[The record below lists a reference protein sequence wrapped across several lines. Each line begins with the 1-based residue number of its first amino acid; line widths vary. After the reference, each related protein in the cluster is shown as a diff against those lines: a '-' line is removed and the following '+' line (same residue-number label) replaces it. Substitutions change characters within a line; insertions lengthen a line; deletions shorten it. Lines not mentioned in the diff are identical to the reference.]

1 MFVQFEPWKGLRLN
15 MKNSKQKNN
24 GITLIALIV
33 TIIVL
38 LILAGVTIATLTGEN
53 GIITRAI
60 EAREQTEIGRE
71 KEEIALA
78 WNGAVLDKLGGTN
91 ITADDLNKQFT
102 TNKTDANATGS
113 NPITV
118 EFDSGRSYTVDEN
131 GNIQGPGTAGTPET
145 PQGIV
150 ATLDIEGEESTAEP
164 IVPTGF
170 SHTEGTVEDGYVI
183 QDTSGNEFV
192 WVPVDKNQKI
202 KINVTS
208 GENIESLVLTDPYGD
223 DILTE
228 NDLGTS
234 YNNENVEPTINGPYV
249 LTVKAGE
256 ETKIVTL
263 GVHSLYATDIFADWM
278 LTEEYAENMGATL
291 KDLLDSIGCNTIEEA
306 YKTLGQQ
313 FKSMGYS
320 ETEHYEESVNENGG
334 FYIGRYEAS
343 YEDGKVASK
352 PSTITVTPDYAKE
365 NGMLWMNISQIDALS
380 NAKNMYTSE
389 KLTSSLL
396 TGSAWDRTLGWLYET
411 GDKTS
416 LEIIAD
422 SSSWG
427 NYADDT
433 FSNTEYLIN
442 TGEYS
447 ETEANHI
454 YDLAGNLKEWTTES
468 AKIPVEP
475 GELYNRVWRG
485 R

>member
-1 MFVQFEPWKGLRLN
+1 
-15 MKNSKQKNN
+15 MKNSKQRNN

-53 GIITRAI
+53 GIITKAI

-78 WNGAVLDKLGGTN
+78 WNGAVLDKLGGTD

-102 TNKTDANATGS
+102 TNKTDANATGA

-145 PQGIV
+145 PQEIV
-150 ATLDIEGEESTAEP
+150 ATLDIEVEESTAEP

-228 NDLGTS
+228 SSLGTS

-263 GVHSLYATDIFADWM
+263 GVHSLYAADTFADCM

-291 KDLLDSIGCNTIEEA
+291 EDLLAGNTVEETYKQIGQGIKNNC
-306 YKTLGQQ
+306 
-313 FKSMGYS
+313 S
-320 ETEHYEESVNENGG
+320 ETEHYEDSVNENGG

-343 YEDGKVASK
+343 YEDGNVASK
-352 PSTITVTPDYAKE
+352 PSTSTRTSSSTNLE
-365 NGMLWMNISQIDALS
+365 NGMLWNYISQTDALT
-380 NAKNMYTSE
+380 NAKSMYTSE
-389 KLTSSLL
+389 EFTSSLL

-411 GDKTS
+411 GAKTS
-416 LEIIAD
+416 SEIVVN

-427 NYADDT
+427 NYYDDT
-433 FSNTEYLIN
+433 FSNTTELIN

-447 ETEANHI
+447 ETEVNHI
-454 YDLAGNLKEWTTES
+454 FDLAGNLSEWTTEAS
-468 AKIPVEP
+468 STDS
-475 GELYNRVWRG
+475 RVFRG
-485 R
+485 RLLQQ

>member
-1 MFVQFEPWKGLRLN
+1 

-33 TIIVL
+33 TIIIL
-38 LILAGVTIATLTGEN
+38 LILAGITIATLTGEN

-60 EAREQTEIGRE
+60 EAREQTEIGSE

-78 WNGAVLDKLGGTN
+78 WNGAVLDKLGGTD

-164 IVPTGF
+164 IVSTGF

-228 NDLGTS
+228 SSLGT
-234 YNNENVEPTINGPYV
+234 N
-249 LTVKAGE
+249 
-256 ETKIVTL
+256 
-263 GVHSLYATDIFADWM
+263 VHSLYAIDTFTDWQTNDEYAQTQGYDTFEQLMEAWDYA
-278 LTEEYAENMGATL
+278 TEEEFLMDGSFM
-291 KDLLDSIGCNTIEEA
+291 KD
-306 YKTLGQQ
+306 
-313 FKSMGYS
+313 YS

-343 YEDGKVASK
+343 YDNGKVASK
-352 PSTITVTPDYAKE
+352 PSTSARESDDTNLT
-365 NGMLWMNISQIDALS
+365 NGMLWNYITPTDALT
-380 NAKNMYTSE
+380 NAKSMYESE
-389 KLTSSLL
+389 EFTSSLL

-411 GDKTS
+411 ETKTGI
-416 LEIIAD
+416 EITVD
-422 SSSWG
+422 SKDWG
-427 NYADDT
+427 NYTDDT
-433 FSNTEYLIN
+433 FNTTGLIN

-447 ETEANHI
+447 QTEANHI
-454 YDLAGNLKEWTTES
+454 FDLAGNLREWTTE
-468 AKIPVEP
+468 A
-475 GELYNRVWRG
+475 YDTDDRVTRG
-485 R
+485 RRLLL

>member
-1 MFVQFEPWKGLRLN
+1 
-15 MKNSKQKNN
+15 MKKLKQKNN
-24 GITLIALIV
+24 GITLIALVV

-78 WNGAVLDKLGGTN
+78 WNGAVLDKLGGTD

-131 GNIQGPGTAGTPET
+131 GNIQGPGTAGTPEK

-170 SHTEGTVEDGYVI
+170 SHTEGTVEDGFVI

-223 DILTE
+223 DIITE

-263 GVHSLYATDIFADWM
+263 GVHSLYAVDTFADWM

-352 PSTITVTPDYAKE
+352 PSTSTRTSSDTSLK
-365 NGMLWMNISQIDALS
+365 NGMLWNYISQTDALT
-380 NAKNMYTSE
+380 NAKSMYTSE
-389 KLTSSLL
+389 EFTSSLL
-396 TGSAWDRTLGWLYET
+396 TGSAWDRTLGWLNET
-411 GDKTS
+411 GAKTS

-422 SSSWG
+422 SSNWG

-433 FSNTEYLIN
+433 FSNTEELIN

-447 ETEANHI
+447 QTEANHI
-454 YDLAGNLKEWTTES
+454 FDLAGNLWEWTTEAS
-468 AKIPVEP
+468 IT
-475 GELYNRVWRG
+475 GSRVYRG